1 MKSFG
6 PSVNGSSGEV
16 RRGVKRTMAKKKIH
30 KNLWVIFA
38 SPEQHGGAENDFYA
52 KDGTRT
58 TSRRKA
64 VKFYSHEE
72 AKDFLKKKGIKLSDP
87 IQYIALLDFTES
99 ELGDEN

>member
-1 MKSFG
+1 
-6 PSVNGSSGEV
+6 
-16 RRGVKRTMAKKKIH
+16 MAKQKR

-38 SPEQHGGAENDFYA
+38 SPEQHGGRENHFFA

-64 VKFYSHEE
+64 VKFYSHGE
-72 AKDFLKKKGIKLSDP
+72 AKDFLQKKGIKLRDP
-87 IQYIALLDFTES
+87 IQYIALLDFSES